1 VVTTDYVRLIKH
13 KSKILYEFTQKGSTL
28 TEKEKGKVKDLYK
41 RLRAVLKEID
51 KLNQAKISKKVSNT
65 EQTYVEQKIS
75 PKKT

>member
-1 VVTTDYVRLIKH
+1 MTTEYVRLIKH

-51 KLNQAKISKKVSNT
+51 KLNQAKISNKVSTT